1 MKKFDLE
8 AAKNGAA
15 VCLRDGTPVK
25 ILDFDF
31 NGRII
36 YKKKFIDPDGA
47 ELYELAHCDKEGNG
61 LMLYSVSESNK
72 EFDLFM
78 APVYTYAKIYINRI
92 IQELYSGKICATIEE
107 AAMQKDKV
115 HPDLEYFGMAKIE
128 MFFEKEGGDE

>member
-36 YKKKFIDPDGA
+36 YKKKFIDPNGE
-47 ELYELAHCDKEGNG
+47 ELYVLAHCDKEGNG
-61 LMLYSVSESNK
+61 LRACLINEPDK
-72 EFDLFM
+72 EYDLFM
-78 APVYTYAKIYINRI
+78 SPVYTYAKIYINRI
-92 IQELYSGKICATIEE
+92 IQECYSGKICATIEE
-107 AAMQKDKV
+107 AAMQKDNV

-128 MFFEKEGGDE
+128 MFFEQEGGEE

>member
-15 VCLRDGTPVK
+15 VCLSDGTPVY

-31 NGRII
+31 NGRIVF
-36 YKKKFIDPDGA
+36 KRKFIDTNGS

-61 LMLYSVSESNK
+61 LMQHSLTGRDK

-78 APVYTYAKIYINRI
+78 APVYAYMNVFKSEDGIRLHGGTLYPTPEDCVKRAKRTWNASPFCIARVELLDVPI
-92 IQELYSGKICATIEE
+92 ITNEL
-107 AAMQKDKV
+107 
-115 HPDLEYFGMAKIE
+115 
-128 MFFEKEGGDE
+128 

>member
-36 YKKKFIDPDGA
+36 YKKKFIYPNGA

-61 LMLYSVSESNK
+61 LRLCLINEPDK

-78 APVYTYAKIYINRI
+78 APVYGYACIYKDTMTSVLSTNYIHETY
-92 IQELYSGKICATIEE
+92 EE
-107 AAMQKDKV
+107 ARRNMTTG
-115 HPDLEYFGMAKIE
+115 PDEEFFCIARLE
-128 MFFEKEGGDE
+128 MFFEKEGGEE